1 MIQYGLIS
9 KVDASVIEKTLDL
22 IMMKEFIGEEIN
34 TCQIGVF
41 DGETDRG
48 IYSYVTS
55 KQYGT
60 FCAKSD
66 NMSMQSHN
74 YKCNHTSIDNQKDKP
89 ILKPFPECTLIIGNS
104 NEVYNQ
110 LEDGTQHFIFIDG
123 CHAFPMVISDFF
135 CYESKVK
142 VGGYLAFHDTGF
154 HIAPYKDYQ
163 RMGDE
168 KDLDFYICVRK
179 ALGRIG
185 LLDGGIK
192 RWKKVFDEQD
202 LNDTA
207 GGICCFKK
215 LF

>member
-9 KVDASVIEKTLDL
+9 KVDADTIEKTLEL
-22 IMMKEFIGEEIN
+22 IIKEFSNDEFICTTEVGI
-34 TCQIGVF
+34 F
-41 DGETDRG
+41 DGNTSRG
-48 IYSYVTS
+48 INQFIES
-55 KQYGT
+55 KNKG
-60 FCAKSD
+60 
-66 NMSMQSHN
+66 NW
-74 YKCNHTSIDNQKDKP
+74 HTAIDNNKDKEVS
-89 ILKPFPECTLIIGNS
+89 IPFIQCRFIIGNS

-123 CHAFPMVISDFF
+123 CHAFPMVVSDFF

-142 VGGYLAFHDTGF
+142 AYGYLAFHDTGF

-163 RMGDE
+163 RMGSE
-168 KDLDFYICVRK
+168 KDLDMYISVRK

-185 LLDGGIK
+185 LLDGEII

-207 GGICCFKK
+207 GGICVFKK